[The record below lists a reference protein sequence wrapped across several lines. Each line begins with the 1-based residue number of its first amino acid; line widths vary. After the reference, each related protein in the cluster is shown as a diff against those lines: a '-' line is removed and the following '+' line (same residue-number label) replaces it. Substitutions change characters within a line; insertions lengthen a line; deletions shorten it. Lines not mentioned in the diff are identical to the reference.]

1 MTYRSRVLYIK
12 IYSAPTGADVM
23 QKNDIDLNYISEAFR
38 IKLGMIS
45 YQEKLF
51 THG

>member
-1 MTYRSRVLYIK
+1 M
-12 IYSAPTGADVM
+12 YSAQTGADVM
-23 QKNDIDLNYISEAFR
+23 QKNDLDLNYISEAFR

-45 YQEKLF
+45 CLENLF